1 MEPYIVT
8 YANFSETRLIDSN
21 EQYYSLISMKK
32 AKDMARMANLDL
44 VCFNAPEGG
53 TMALC
58 KIIDYGKWK
67 YSQEKKKK
75 KEHQAK
81 LELKELR
88 FTPVISDNDLCHKV
102 KQIIGFLQDG
112 HEVMV
117 VMRFKGIHH
126 RLVSDGEMV
135 INKIVDMSKDVGKIV
150 TRKKTNDNITIRL
163 AKV

>member
-1 MEPYIVT
+1 MFADK
-8 YANFSETRLIDSN
+8 YALQDNN
-21 EQYYSLISMKK
+21 NNYYATISMKK
-32 AKDMARMANLDL
+32 AKDMARMAGLDL
-44 VCFNAPEGG
+44 VCFNAPEST

-75 KEHQAK
+75 KEQQTK

-88 FTPVISDNDLCHKV
+88 FTPVISDNDLNHKV
-102 KQIIGFLQDG
+102 KQIIGFLQNG

-117 VMRFKGIHH
+117 VMKFKGIHH
-126 RLVSDGEMV
+126 RLVAEGEV
-135 INKIVDMSKDVGKIV
+135 VVGKIVDMSKDVGKIV
-150 TRKKTNDNITIRL
+150 TRKRTNDNITIRL